1 MPRRLGLATLVTT
14 WYARA
19 MRARFEF
26 TFHLIA
32 ANAVEGHG
40 DAALGLLGSSGW
52 ELRGISPAAQ
62 GGYIVALQR
71 PLDEDAPLP
80 GAMALAA
87 TLEEPLAMPSPAELE
102 ER

>member
-1 MPRRLGLATLVTT
+1 
-14 WYARA
+14 

-26 TFHLIA
+26 SFHLLA
-32 ANAVEGHG
+32 PNAVEGHG
-40 DAALGLLGSSGW
+40 DASLGLLGSSGW
-52 ELRGISPAAQ
+52 ELRGIAPAAQ

-87 TLEEPLAMPSPAELE
+87 SLEEPLAMPATIERE